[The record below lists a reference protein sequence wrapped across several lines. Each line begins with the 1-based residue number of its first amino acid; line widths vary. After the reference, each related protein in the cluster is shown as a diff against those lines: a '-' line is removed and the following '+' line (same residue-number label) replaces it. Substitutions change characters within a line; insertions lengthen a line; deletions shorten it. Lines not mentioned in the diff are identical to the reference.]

1 MNFNA
6 TLIGQSIT
14 FIFFV
19 WFCMKFVWP
28 PIMKALEE
36 RKKTIADGLAA
47 GEKGKYELELATRR
61 AGDVVREAKGQ
72 ANEILS
78 QAEKRAGEVVDAA
91 KGQAKTEA
99 EGILTAARAEIERE
113 RNMAREQLRVA
124 VSALAVAGA
133 ARILEKEIDS
143 KAHAKLLDAVVKQL

>member
-1 MNFNA
+1 MNINA
-6 TLIGQSIT
+6 TLIGQTIA
-14 FIFFV
+14 FILFV

-47 GEKGKYELELATRR
+47 GEKGKLELELATRR

-99 EGILTAARAEIERE
+99 EGIMLAARAEIDRE

-124 VSALAVAGA
+124 VSTLAVAGA
-133 ARILEKEIDS
+133 ARILEKEIDA
-143 KAHAKLLDAVVKQL
+143 KTHAKLLDAVVKQL

>member
-1 MNFNA
+1 MNINA
-6 TLIGQSIT
+6 TLIGQTIA
-14 FIFFV
+14 FILFV
-19 WFCMKFVWP
+19 AFCMKFVWP

-36 RKKTIADGLAA
+36 RKKAIADGLAA

-61 AGDVVREAKGQ
+61 AGEVVREAKGQ

-91 KGQAKTEA
+91 KGQAKLEA
-99 EGILTAARAEIERE
+99 EGILVAARAEIDRE

-124 VSALAVAGA
+124 VSTLAVAGA
-133 ARILEKEIDS
+133 GRILEKEIDA
-143 KAHAKLLDAVVKQL
+143 KTHAKLLDAVVKQL

>member
-1 MNFNA
+1 MNINA
-6 TLIGQSIT
+6 TLIGQTIA
-14 FIFFV
+14 FILFV

-47 GEKGKYELELATRR
+47 GEKGKHELELATRR

-99 EGILTAARAEIERE
+99 EGILIAARAEIERE
-113 RNMAREQLRVA
+113 RNVAREQLRVA
-124 VSALAVAGA
+124 VSTLAVAGA
-133 ARILEKEIDS
+133 ARILEKEIDA
-143 KAHAKLLDAVVKQL
+143 KTHAKLLDAVVKQL

>member
-1 MNFNA
+1 
-6 TLIGQSIT
+6 
-14 FIFFV
+14 
-19 WFCMKFVWP
+19 
-28 PIMKALEE
+28 
-36 RKKTIADGLAA
+36 
-47 GEKGKYELELATRR
+47 ELATRR

-99 EGILTAARAEIERE
+99 EGIMLAARAEIERE

-124 VSALAVAGA
+124 VSTLAVAGA
-133 ARILEKEIDS
+133 ARILEKEIDA
-143 KAHAKLLDAVVKQL
+143 KTHAKLLDAVVKQL